1 MSNIMTWVIVA
12 VILAVI
18 VIAAV
23 VIMKNRSPKA
33 PEPTLDP
40 PYGQKKFPDPTV
52 DDPQLVQEARPED
65 VRYPDGPENIQNP
78 SIDNKAPGQS
88 TPRNFPPPG
97 PPRQ

>member
-1 MSNIMTWVIVA
+1 MSNTLIWVIVA
-12 VILAVI
+12 VVLVII

-23 VIMKNRSPKA
+23 VIMKKRSDKG

-40 PYGQKKFPDPTV
+40 PYGQKKFPDPTEN
-52 DDPQLVQEARPED
+52 DPQLVQEAHPDD
-65 VRYPDGPENIQNP
+65 VWYPDGPENIQNP
-78 SIDNKAPGQS
+78 DVDNMAPGQS